1 MTQRYQQRTGWI
13 LLLGLT
19 AGSLAEIGWDPAL
32 LGERGGR
39 FFDIAR
45 AMLPPDWG
53 FFREAAGPLLSTVR
67 MSLAGSFLGSSLGLL
82 GAVLGSRWTN
92 PHGWIRIPFLC
103 AIQLLRTVPALIL
116 ALLCTFLVGLG
127 SLAGTLALTLST
139 FGVMTRLGYE
149 DMETLDWK
157 TARALEASGCGR
169 GKAFCRALLPRL
181 LPGYLTNALYL
192 WESNVRQ
199 AAILGYVGAGGIGL
213 LLNQQLAWRAYG
225 RVGTLLVLLYGAVL
239 VSESLSEALRKVLRG
254 QWRLR
259 SWMKKGLGVLGLLLL
274 LGSLGT
280 LEPAGN
286 GGMGAAR
293 AMLEGLLEPDPSLL
307 FSLEK
312 DAVPWLLG
320 ETFCMAFLG
329 TLGGGLAAGFLAL
342 ASSFRFLPVGA
353 ALVPRLVL
361 LGIRTVP
368 VFVYGLM
375 WLRVTGPGP
384 FAGTLT
390 LLVCSIGLLAKRFQI
405 GLDSTDPRPFAASRA
420 MGTGWA
426 AAFRWTVLPQLKKS
440 GAAALLYR
448 LDVNLREASI
458 LGLVGAGGIG
468 TPLILALQQY
478 KWQEAGAFLWGMA
491 ALVLAVEWGSE
502 RCRR

>member
-1 MTQRYQQRTGWI
+1 
-13 LLLGLT
+13 
-19 AGSLAEIGWDPAL
+19 
-32 LGERGGR
+32 
-39 FFDIAR
+39 
-45 AMLPPDWG
+45 
-53 FFREAAGPLLSTVR
+53 

-127 SLAGTLALTLST
+127 NLTGTLALTLST

-259 SWMKKGLGVLGLLLL
+259 SWMKKGLGILGLLLL

-312 DAVPWLLG
+312 DAVPWL
-320 ETFCMAFLG
+320 
-329 TLGGGLAAGFLAL
+329 
-342 ASSFRFLPVGA
+342 
-353 ALVPRLVL
+353 
-361 LGIRTVP
+361 
-368 VFVYGLM
+368 
-375 WLRVTGPGP
+375 
-384 FAGTLT
+384 
-390 LLVCSIGLLAKRFQI
+390 
-405 GLDSTDPRPFAASRA
+405 
-420 MGTGWA
+420 
-426 AAFRWTVLPQLKKS
+426 
-440 GAAALLYR
+440 
-448 LDVNLREASI
+448 
-458 LGLVGAGGIG
+458 
-468 TPLILALQQY
+468 
-478 KWQEAGAFLWGMA
+478 
-491 ALVLAVEWGSE
+491 
-502 RCRR
+502 

>member
-1 MTQRYQQRTGWI
+1 MKRRAGWI

-19 AGSLAEIGWDPAL
+19 ACSLAGTGWDLEL
-32 LGERGGR
+32 LGERGAR

-45 AMLPPDWG
+45 AMMPPDWG
-53 FFREAAGPLLSTVR
+53 FFQEAAGPLLSTVR
-67 MSLAGSFLGSSLGLL
+67 ISLAGSFLGSALGLL
-82 GAVLGSRWTN
+82 GAVLGSRRTN
-92 PHGWIRIPFLC
+92 LHGWIRIPFLC
-103 AIQLLRTVPALIL
+103 VIQLLRTVPALIL

-127 SLAGTLALTLST
+127 NLAGTLALTLST

-149 DMETLDWK
+149 DLENLDWR
-157 TARALEASGCGR
+157 TAQALEASGCGW
-169 GKAFCRALLPRL
+169 GKAFCRTILPRL
-181 LPGYLTNALYL
+181 LPGYLNNALYL
-192 WESNVRQ
+192 WEANVRQ

-213 LLNQQLAWRAYG
+213 LLNQQLAWRSYS

-239 VSESLSEALRKVLRG
+239 ASESLSEVLRKVLQG

-259 SWMKKGLGVLGLLLL
+259 PWMKKGLGTLGLVLFLA
-274 LGSLGT
+274 SLGT
-280 LEPAGN
+280 LEPAGR
-286 GGMGAAR
+286 GGMGAAQ
-293 AMLEGLLEPDPSLL
+293 AMVRGLLEPDLSLL

-329 TLGGGLAAGFLAL
+329 TLGGGLAAGSLAL

-405 GLDSTDPRPFAASRA
+405 GLDSTDARPFAAGRA
-420 MGTGWA
+420 MGTGWT
-426 AAFRWTVLPQLKKS
+426 AAFRWTILPQVKKS
-440 GAAALLYR
+440 VTTALLYR

-468 TPLILALQQY
+468 TPLIMALQQY
-478 KWQEAGAFLWGMA
+478 KWKEAGAFLWGLA
-491 ALVLAVEWGSE
+491 ALVLVVEWGSE

>member
-1 MTQRYQQRTGWI
+1 MKRRAGWI

-19 AGSLAEIGWDPAL
+19 ACSLAGTGWDLEL

-45 AMLPPDWG
+45 AMVPPDWG
-53 FFREAAGPLLSTVR
+53 FFQEAAGPLLSTVR
-67 MSLAGSFLGSSLGLL
+67 ISVAGSFLGSSLGLL
-82 GAVLGSRWTN
+82 GAVLGSRRTN
-92 PHGWIRIPFLC
+92 PQGWIRIPFLC
-103 AIQLLRTVPALIL
+103 VIQLLRTVPALIL

-127 SLAGTLALTLST
+127 NLAGTLALTLST

-149 DMETLDWK
+149 DLENLDWR
-157 TARALEASGCGR
+157 TAQALEASGCGW
-169 GKAFCRALLPRL
+169 GKAFCRTILPRL
-181 LPGYLTNALYL
+181 LPGYLNNALYL
-192 WESNVRQ
+192 WEANVRQ

-213 LLNQQLAWRAYG
+213 LLNQQLAWRSYS

-239 VSESLSEALRKVLRG
+239 VSESLSEALRNVLQG

-259 SWMKKGLGVLGLLLL
+259 PWMKKGLGALGLVFFLA
-274 LGSLGT
+274 SLGT
-280 LEPAGN
+280 LEPAGR
-286 GGMGAAR
+286 GGMGAAQ
-293 AMLEGLLEPDPSLL
+293 AMVRGLLEPDLSLL

-329 TLGGGLAAGFLAL
+329 TLGGGLAAGSLAL

-405 GLDSTDPRPFAASRA
+405 GLDSTDARPFAASRA
-420 MGTGWA
+420 MGTGWM
-426 AAFRWTVLPQLKKS
+426 AAFRWTILPQVKKNVTT
-440 GAAALLYR
+440 ALLYR

-478 KWQEAGAFLWGMA
+478 KWQETGAFLWGLA
-491 ALVLAVEWGSE
+491 ALVLVVEWGSE

>member
-92 PHGWIRIPFLC
+92 PHSWIRIPFLC

-127 SLAGTLALTLST
+127 NLAGTLALTLST

-312 DAVPWLLG
+312 MLCPGCWEKPSVWLSWGPWEGAWRLG
-320 ETFCMAFLG
+320 
-329 TLGGGLAAGFLAL
+329 
-342 ASSFRFLPVGA
+342 S
-353 ALVPRLVL
+353 
-361 LGIRTVP
+361 
-368 VFVYGLM
+368 
-375 WLRVTGPGP
+375 
-384 FAGTLT
+384 
-390 LLVCSIGLLAKRFQI
+390 
-405 GLDSTDPRPFAASRA
+405 
-420 MGTGWA
+420 
-426 AAFRWTVLPQLKKS
+426 
-440 GAAALLYR
+440 
-448 LDVNLREASI
+448 
-458 LGLVGAGGIG
+458 
-468 TPLILALQQY
+468 
-478 KWQEAGAFLWGMA
+478 
-491 ALVLAVEWGSE
+491 
-502 RCRR
+502 

>member
-1 MTQRYQQRTGWI
+1 MRSRTGW
-13 LLLGLT
+13 LLVLGLT
-19 AGSLAEIGWDPAL
+19 AVSLAETGFDLEL
-32 LGERGGR
+32 LGERGSR

-45 AMLPPDWG
+45 AMVPPDGG
-53 FFREAAGPLLSTVR
+53 FFREAAGPLLSTLR
-67 MSLAGSFLGSSLGLL
+67 MSLAGSFLGSLLGLL
-82 GAVLGSRWTN
+82 GAVLGCRRTN
-92 PHGWIRIPFLC
+92 PLSWVRLPFLC

-127 SLAGTLALTLST
+127 TLAGTLALTLST

-149 DMETLDWK
+149 DMENLDWK

-169 GKAFCRALLPRL
+169 GKAFCRAILPRL
-181 LPGYLTNALYL
+181 LPGYLNNALYL
-192 WESNVRQ
+192 WEANVRQ

-213 LLNQQLAWRAYG
+213 LLNQQLAWRSYS
-225 RVGTLLVLLYGAVL
+225 RVGTILVLLYGAVL
-239 VSESLSEALRKVLRG
+239 ASESLSEGLRKVLNG

-259 SWMKKGLGVLGLLLL
+259 PWLKKGLGVLGLVLF

-280 LEPAGN
+280 LEPAGR
-286 GGMGAAR
+286 GGLGAAR
-293 AMLEGLLEPDPSLL
+293 AMVRGLLAPDLSLL

-320 ETFCMAFLG
+320 ETFAMAFLG
-329 TLGGGLAAGFLAL
+329 TLGGGLAAGCLAL
-342 ASSFRFLPVGA
+342 CSSFRFLPVKA
-353 ALVPRLVL
+353 ALGPRLLL

-405 GLDSTDPRPFAASRA
+405 GLDSTDARPFAASRA
-420 MGTGWA
+420 MGTRWS
-426 AAFRWTVLPQLKKS
+426 AAFRWTILPQLKQS
-440 GAAALLYR
+440 AVTALLYR

-478 KWQEAGAFLWGMA
+478 KWQEAGAFLWGLA
-491 ALVLAVEWGSE
+491 LLVLAVEWGSE
-502 RCRR
+502 RGRR

>member
-1 MTQRYQQRTGWI
+1 MKKRTVWI
-13 LLLGLT
+13 LVLGMT
-19 AGSLAEIGWDPAL
+19 AVSLAETGFDLEL
-32 LGERGGR
+32 LEERGSR

-45 AMLPPDWG
+45 AMVPPDGG
-53 FFREAAGPLLSTVR
+53 FFQEAAGPLLGTVR
-67 MSLAGSFLGSSLGLL
+67 MSLAGSFLGSLLGLL
-82 GAVLGSRWTN
+82 GAVLGSRRTD
-92 PHGWIRIPFLC
+92 PHPWIRVPFLC
-103 AIQLLRTVPALIL
+103 FIQLLRTVPALIL

-127 SLAGTLALTLST
+127 TLAGTLALTFST

-149 DMETLDWK
+149 DMENLDWK

-169 GKAFCRALLPRL
+169 GKAFCRAILPRM
-181 LPGYLTNALYL
+181 LPGYLNNALYL
-192 WESNVRQ
+192 WEANVRQ

-213 LLNQQLAWRAYG
+213 LLNQQLAWRAYS
-225 RVGTLLVLLYGAVL
+225 RVGSILVLLYGAVL
-239 VSESLSEALRKVLRG
+239 ASESLSEALGKVLNG
-254 QWRLR
+254 QWRLQ
-259 SWMKKGLGVLGLLLL
+259 SWMKKGLVVLGIVLF

-280 LEPAGN
+280 LEPAGR
-286 GGMGAAR
+286 GGLGAAR
-293 AMLEGLLEPDPSLL
+293 AMIRGLLTPDLSLL

-312 DAVPWLLG
+312 DGVPWLLG
-320 ETFCMAFLG
+320 ETFAMAFLG
-329 TLGGGLAAGFLAL
+329 TLGGGMAAGFLAFF
-342 ASSFRFLPVGA
+342 SSFRFLTLGA

-390 LLVCSIGLLAKRFQI
+390 LWVCSIGLLAKRFQI
-405 GLDSTDPRPFAASRA
+405 GLDSGDRQPFDACRA

-426 AAFRWTVLPQLKKS
+426 DAFRWTILPQLKKS
-440 GAAALLYR
+440 TATALLYR
-448 LDVNLREASI
+448 LDVNLWEASI

-478 KWQEAGAFLWGMA
+478 KWQEAGAFLWGLA
-491 ALVLAVEWGSE
+491 VLVLAVEWGSE
-502 RCRR
+502 RGRR

>member
-1 MTQRYQQRTGWI
+1 MTQRYQQRMGWI

-92 PHGWIRIPFLC
+92 PHSWIRIPFLC

-127 SLAGTLALTLST
+127 NLAGTLALTLST

-239 VSESLSEALRKVLRG
+239 VSESLSEALGSAAAPGFSGNLGTGRK
-254 QWRLR
+254 WRHGCGPGHAGGTFGTGSFPAVFSGKRCCALAVGR
-259 SWMKKGLGVLGLLLL
+259 NLLYGFPGDLGRGLGGWVP
-274 LGSLGT
+274 GSGIQLPVPASGGRFGA
-280 LEPAGN
+280 PAGPP
-286 GGMGAAR
+286 GHPYGAGLCLRPHVAPGHWAR
-293 AMLEGLLEPDPSLL
+293 A
-307 FSLEK
+307 
-312 DAVPWLLG
+312 
-320 ETFCMAFLG
+320 FCRYPYF
-329 TLGGGLAAGFLAL
+329 AGVQHRPF
-342 ASSFRFLPVGA
+342 GQ
-353 ALVPRLVL
+353 
-361 LGIRTVP
+361 TVP
-368 VFVYGLM
+368 D
-375 WLRVTGPGP
+375 R
-384 FAGTLT
+384 AG
-390 LLVCSIGLLAKRFQI
+390 
-405 GLDSTDPRPFAASRA
+405 
-420 MGTGWA
+420 
-426 AAFRWTVLPQLKKS
+426 
-440 GAAALLYR
+440 
-448 LDVNLREASI
+448 
-458 LGLVGAGGIG
+458 
-468 TPLILALQQY
+468 
-478 KWQEAGAFLWGMA
+478 
-491 ALVLAVEWGSE
+491 
-502 RCRR
+502 